1 MTELEINL
9 NAIKTEIAEKVIP
22 ENIKKGITLFGVE
35 GTLEEGSIIDYV
47 PLLYIQSNGNQY
59 IDTGIIPTNHKLE
72 IQFQF
77 NNTTDNKAIFGS
89 DVLEYSMT
97 YFSNQWYIAFNGAVT
112 TSNLPL
118 GVTNLQTMIFN
129 DENNKI
135 TVNGKECG
143 STGDTANPTKSILLL
158 TRIGVNG
165 DHDVGYASAKI
176 YYVKITDKSTGKL
189 VRDMIPVK
197 SPDGAICMYD
207 RVSKTYFYNKG
218 SGNFIAGI

>member
-35 GTLEEGSIIDYV
+35 GTLEEGSSIDYV
-47 PLLYIQSNGNQY
+47 PLLYIQSSGSQY
-59 IDTGIIPTNHKLE
+59 IDTGIVPTNHKLE

-89 DVLEYSMT
+89 DVVQYSTT
-97 YFSNQWYIAFNGAVT
+97 YFSHKWYTYFNGKEA
-112 TSNLPL
+112 SFSLPL
-118 GVTNLQTMIFN
+118 SVTDLQTLIFN
-129 DENNKI
+129 DENNKVTI
-135 TVNGKECG
+135 NGTAYVD
-143 STGDTANPTKSILLL
+143 TGDTTNVTRSILLL
-158 TRIGVNG
+158 TRVGVDG
-165 DHDVGYASAKI
+165 SHDVGYTSAKI

-197 SPDGAICMYD
+197 SPDGTICMYD
-207 RVSKTYFYNKG
+207 KVSKTYFYNQG
-218 SGNFIAGI
+218 TGTFTAGI

>member
-118 GVTNLQTMIFN
+118 GVTNLQTI
-129 DENNKI
+129 K
-135 TVNGKECG
+135 
-143 STGDTANPTKSILLL
+143 
-158 TRIGVNG
+158 
-165 DHDVGYASAKI
+165 
-176 YYVKITDKSTGKL
+176 
-189 VRDMIPVK
+189 
-197 SPDGAICMYD
+197 
-207 RVSKTYFYNKG
+207 
-218 SGNFIAGI
+218 